1 MDSEKGMVVVES
13 KDELLIVLLQCGYAD
28 IDSLIAVME
37 MGEDLFGENL
47 LYDIIDEHGN
57 EAISGF
63 NSIMYYLME
72 EIVYRLVA
80 ELDEDVDVEENRY
93 RYILDEHWSY
103 PYTNFMDS
111 HFQLESL
118 DGWSEGT
125 NKDELLENLKKELLA
140 MEVRKKR

>member
-1 MDSEKGMVVVES
+1 MDSTEGMVMDS
-13 KDELLIVLLQCGYAD
+13 KDELIMILLQCGYAD
-28 IDSLIAVME
+28 IDALIGTIE
-37 MGEDLFGENL
+37 MGEELFDENL
-47 LYDIIDEHGN
+47 LYDIIDEHGS

-80 ELDEDVDVEENRY
+80 ELDEEIENDDDRY
-93 RYILDEHWSY
+93 RYILDEHWAY

-118 DGWSEGT
+118 DGWSKDEDREKLLS
-125 NKDELLENLKKELLA
+125 NLKDELDEMKNKKE
-140 MEVRKKR
+140 R

>member
-1 MDSEKGMVVVES
+1 MDSEKGVVMVES
-13 KDELLIVLLQCGYAD
+13 KDELLMVLLQCGYAD

-47 LYDIIDEHGN
+47 LYDIIDEHGS

-63 NSIMYYLME
+63 NGIMYYLME

-80 ELDEDVDVEENRY
+80 ELDEDIDIEENRY
-93 RYILDEHWSY
+93 RYILDEHWAY

-118 DGWSEGT
+118 DGRRE
-125 NKDELLENLKKELLA
+125 DENHEQVLSNLKAELDE
-140 MEVRKKR
+140 MKNRKKR

>member
-1 MDSEKGMVVVES
+1 MDSEKGVVVVES

-28 IDSLIAVME
+28 IDSLISIME

-47 LYDIIDEHGN
+47 LYDIIDEHGS
-57 EAISGF
+57 EAIGSF

-125 NKDELLENLKKELLA
+125 DKDGLLENLKKELLE
-140 MEVRKKR
+140 MKGRRKR

>member
-1 MDSEKGMVVVES
+1 MVES
-13 KDELLIVLLQCGYAD
+13 KDELIMILLQCGYAD
-28 IDSLIAVME
+28 IDSLVAMME

-47 LYDIIDEHGN
+47 LYDIIDEHGS
-57 EAISGF
+57 EAMSGF

-125 NKDELLENLKKELLA
+125 DKDELLEDLKNELLE
-140 MEVRKKR
+140 MEGRKKR

>member
-1 MDSEKGMVVVES
+1 MDSEKGVVVVES

-28 IDSLIAVME
+28 IDSLISIME

-47 LYDIIDEHGN
+47 LYDIIDEHGS
-57 EAISGF
+57 EAIGSF

-125 NKDELLENLKKELLA
+125 DKDELLENLKKELLE
-140 MEVRKKR
+140 MEVKKKR

>member
-1 MDSEKGMVVVES
+1 MDS
-13 KDELLIVLLQCGYAD
+13 KDELIMILLQCGYAD
-28 IDSLIAVME
+28 VDVLIGMME
-37 MGEDLFGENL
+37 MGEELFDENL
-47 LYDIIDEHGN
+47 LYDVIDEHGS
-57 EAISGF
+57 EALSGF

-80 ELDEDVDVEENRY
+80 ELDEDIDVEENRY

-118 DGWSEGT
+118 DGWS
-125 NKDELLENLKKELLA
+125 KDEDRDEMLKNLRAELDEMAKE
-140 MEVRKKR
+140 KKR

>member
-1 MDSEKGMVVVES
+1 MDSEKGVVVVES

-28 IDSLIAVME
+28 IDSLISIME

-47 LYDIIDEHGN
+47 LYDIIDEHGS
-57 EAISGF
+57 EAIGSF

-125 NKDELLENLKKELLA
+125 DKDGLLENLKKELLE
-140 MEVRKKR
+140 MKGRKKR